1 MITGRSLYRSHLF
14 VIGTIFITLGIGNYV
29 AGTYKTAHYQEVL
42 ADMVPQTYITS
53 PFLLREAGRPF
64 PSDAWDRWEIA
75 RAKLDFYRVVQSGGR
90 LMTALGLVCALF
102 ALLRLR
108 HQGFPVAEP

>member
-1 MITGRSLYRSHLF
+1 MITGRSLSRSHLF
-14 VIGTIFITLGIGNYV
+14 VTGTILVVLGIGNYV
-29 AGTYKTAHYQEVL
+29 AGTYKTAHYQEVI
-42 ADMVPQTYITS
+42 ADRVPQTYIAS

-64 PSDAWDRWEIA
+64 PNDAWERWEIA

-90 LMTALGLVCALF
+90 LMTTLGMICTLL

-108 HQGFPVAEP
+108 NQDVPVAEP

>member
-14 VIGTIFITLGIGNYV
+14 VTGTILVILGIGNYV

-42 ADMVPQTYITS
+42 TDMVPQTYITS
-53 PFLLREAGRPF
+53 PFFLREAGRPF

-90 LMTALGLVCALF
+90 LMTALGTICTLL

-108 HQGFPVAEP
+108 HHNFPVAEP

>member
-1 MITGRSLYRSHLF
+1 MITVRLLYRSHLF
-14 VIGTIFITLGIGNYV
+14 VTGMVLFILGIGNYV
-29 AGTYKTAHYQEVL
+29 AGTFKTAHYQEVIT
-42 ADMVPQTYITS
+42 DMAPQTYIAS

-64 PSDAWDRWEIA
+64 PSDAWERWEVA

-90 LMTALGLVCALF
+90 LMTALGMICTLL

-108 HQGFPVAEP
+108 HQHFHFAEL